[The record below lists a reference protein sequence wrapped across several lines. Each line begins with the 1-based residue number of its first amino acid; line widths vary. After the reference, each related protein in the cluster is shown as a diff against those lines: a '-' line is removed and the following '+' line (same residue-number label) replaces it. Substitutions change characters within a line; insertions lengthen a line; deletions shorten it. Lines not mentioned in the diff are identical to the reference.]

1 MAEAY
6 STGQGLLCSGHLDL
20 DYYAFQWLVLI
31 SMAHMLCRA
40 FDVAMTT
47 RHYLGPKG
55 CLCATQQEIERSLRP
70 EEPA

>member
-20 DYYAFQWLVLI
+20 EYYAFQWLVLI
-31 SMAHMLCRA
+31 STAHMLCRA
-40 FDVAMTT
+40 FDLAMTT
-47 RHYLGPKG
+47 RHNLYPKG
-55 CLCATQQEIERSLRP
+55 CLCAAQQERMRP